1 MPQVLQREQKYQ
13 NHSNPTLLKL
23 MDPINGLRVLII
35 DEDKDDANH
44 MKDMLHQYN
53 FHG

>member
-1 MPQVLQREQKYQ
+1 MVFE
-13 NHSNPTLLKL
+13 S
-23 MDPINGLRVLII
+23 VLII